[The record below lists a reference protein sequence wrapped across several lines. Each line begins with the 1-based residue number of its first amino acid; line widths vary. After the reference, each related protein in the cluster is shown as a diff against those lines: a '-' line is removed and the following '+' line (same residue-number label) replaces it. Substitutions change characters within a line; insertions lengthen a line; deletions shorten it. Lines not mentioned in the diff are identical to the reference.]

1 VPILIQHLS
10 IDNQAAGELNKP
22 DVVLGVLLIADL
34 ELATAVVPGVGPL
47 DDPTPSRMLLL
58 TRLEVV
64 RLATMT
70 DVHDVLTVFAS
81 LPYGLV
87 VISLVRTEV
96 LRFVR
101 RRFRP
106 ICQQTVQRVFGQRV
120 VVFVRRS

>member
-1 VPILIQHLS
+1 VA
-10 IDNQAAGELNKP
+10 IDDEAASKLDEP

-120 VVFVRRS
+120 VVFVRSS

>member
-1 VPILIQHLS
+1 MPILIQHLS